1 MNFPKFLFRKN
12 AKPIAIS
19 ESSEQPDDET
29 RRSESSFSIVSRPSS
44 SHSTHD
50 LVNDDDPSPRTSG
63 NPTIEE
69 GDRAFNEANALLSR
83 YRGAFHDNSDFKQLE
98 ERLRK

>member
-50 LVNDDDPSPRTSG
+50 PNEDASPRTSG

-83 YRGAFHDNSDFKQLE
+83 YRDAFHDNSDFKQLE